1 MKGEFNHR
9 NKMIAFLKLFSI
21 VLVAIGIPLTVLA
34 LINKVRKKQPGCS
47 GSHDCVVYKGE
58 KVQCPSCELREYQTA
73 QQAEKGLK
81 PGAEP
86 PRKAEN
92 IS

>member
-1 MKGEFNHR
+1 
-9 NKMIAFLKLFSI
+9 MIAFLKLFSI
-21 VLVAIGIPLTVLA
+21 VLLAIGIPLAVLA
-34 LINKVRKKQPGCS
+34 LINQVRKKQPGCS

-73 QQAEKGLK
+73 LQAEKGLNPASK
-81 PGAEP
+81 PPG
-86 PRKAEN
+86 KTQN